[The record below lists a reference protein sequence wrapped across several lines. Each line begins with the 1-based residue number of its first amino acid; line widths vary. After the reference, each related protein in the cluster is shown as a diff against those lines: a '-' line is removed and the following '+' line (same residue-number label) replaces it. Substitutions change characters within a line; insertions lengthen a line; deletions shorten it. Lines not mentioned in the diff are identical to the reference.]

1 MPPKHVWTEPR
12 DTQLRRLRHDG
23 ADWGAIAATLSMSRN
38 AVMERARRIGAR
50 LPPPESVASAQ
61 ARLLMDPSRDPLPAG
76 HTVTWT
82 AITAGTA
89 LAGTGYH
96 DAGYDC
102 PTDIASN
109 WNKS

>member
-1 MPPKHVWTEPR
+1 
-12 DTQLRRLRHDG
+12 
-23 ADWGAIAATLSMSRN
+23 
-38 AVMERARRIGAR
+38 
-50 LPPPESVASAQ
+50 VASAQ